1 MKRSPNDLL
10 VSKIQA
16 IITFFPRSIQSTAAR
31 YVLVKR
37 RGNIT
42 LLQNAIYAAALC
54 YQLLSQRIQFHEMSF
69 TMNKGDKFMK
79 TLWCCFGGRVY

>member
-10 VSKIQA
+10 VSKIHV